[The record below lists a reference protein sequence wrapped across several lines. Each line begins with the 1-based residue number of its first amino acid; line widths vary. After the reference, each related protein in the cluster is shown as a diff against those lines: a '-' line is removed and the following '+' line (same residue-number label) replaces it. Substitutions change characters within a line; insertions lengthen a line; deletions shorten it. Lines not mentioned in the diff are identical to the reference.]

1 MKYILL
7 DLQAKDEGV
16 AIIKINRPEVLN
28 ALNKEVMSELSTAI
42 EIVGADDKIK
52 VLIITGTG
60 ERSFCAGA
68 DIRYVVNIDPI
79 EAERYATFIHTLLNK
94 IENLEKPVIAAIN
107 GYALGGGC
115 ELALACDIRI
125 ASSNAK
131 IGQTEATI
139 GIPPGWGGTQRLLRI
154 VGLAKTKE
162 LIYTGKMITA
172 YEAERIGLVNKLVS
186 LTPKDELS
194 AAEETTTTTAS
205 SKEEQQEEEKQI
217 ANKLAKILNEKLMD
231 ECLAFAKEITKN
243 SFAAVK
249 TSKMLIN
256 KGMDA
261 DIDTG
266 LRLEIY
272 GWALC
277 FAYEER
283 QKMMSSFLNK
293 GKKERERSLF
303 RVITLPFSVC
313 LGLICL
319 QCVTDQM
326 THVEAIRPKRDLL
339 SP

>member
-1 MKYILL
+1 MSAVMMKYILL
-7 DLQAKDEGV
+7 ELQSDKDI

-28 ALNKEVMSELSTAI
+28 ALNKDVISELSTAI
-42 EIVGADDKIK
+42 DIVGADDKIR

-115 ELALACDIRI
+115 ELALASDIRI

-194 AAEETTTTTAS
+194 AAEETTATTAS

-249 TSKMLIN
+249 TSKILIN

-277 FAYEER
+277 FAHEDR
-283 QKMMSSFLNK
+283 QKMMSSFLNR
-293 GKKERERSLF
+293 GKK
-303 RVITLPFSVC
+303 
-313 LGLICL
+313 
-319 QCVTDQM
+319 
-326 THVEAIRPKRDLL
+326 
-339 SP
+339 

>member
-1 MKYILL
+1 MSVVMKNIIL
-7 DLQAKDEGV
+7 DLQTDIDI

-28 ALNKEVMSELSTAI
+28 ALNKEIMTELSQALD
-42 EIVGADDKIK
+42 IVSTDDGIK
-52 VLIITGTG
+52 VIVITGTG

-79 EAERYATFIHTLLNK
+79 EAERYATFVHTLLNK
-94 IENLEKPVIAAIN
+94 IENLQKPVIAAIN

-131 IGQTEATI
+131 IGQTEVTI

-154 VGLAKTKE
+154 VGPAKAKE

-172 YEAERIGLVNKLVS
+172 EEAERIGLVNKVVS
-186 LTPKDELS
+186 LT
-194 AAEETTTTTAS
+194 AEEEGRVPSSADSITAS
-205 SKEEQQEEEKQI
+205 GTSTIVSNNPSKEGQQEKQRS
-217 ANKLAKILNEKLMD
+217 KELAKMLNKKLLD
-231 ECLAFAKEITKN
+231 ECLSFAKEITKN
-243 SFAAVK
+243 SFIAVK

-256 KGMDA
+256 KGIDV

-277 FAYEER
+277 FAHQDR

-293 GKKERERSLF
+293 GKQQKK
-303 RVITLPFSVC
+303 
-313 LGLICL
+313 
-319 QCVTDQM
+319 D
-326 THVEAIRPKRDLL
+326 
-339 SP
+339 